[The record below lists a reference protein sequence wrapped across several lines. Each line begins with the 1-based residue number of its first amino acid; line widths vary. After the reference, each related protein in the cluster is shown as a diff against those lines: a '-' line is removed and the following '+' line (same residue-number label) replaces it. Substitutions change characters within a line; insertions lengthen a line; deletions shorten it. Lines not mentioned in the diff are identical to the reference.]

1 MIPLASSPLPIE
13 STAGVVLVVS
23 ILITLL
29 WIRSVFR

>member
-1 MIPLASSPLPIE
+1 MFPLESPPFPIE

-29 WIRSVFR
+29 WIRAVFR

>member
-1 MIPLASSPLPIE
+1 MLPLTSSPLPIE
-13 STAGVVLVVS
+13 ATAGVVLVVS